1 MFKLVVLCAFFAA
14 AAAKPGALIAAPIT
28 QYSTYVTPDVTT
40 ITRQDSSVIHPSP
53 LFYQAPLAYTHF
65 IKKRSPQFPL
75 TYAAPATFYPNYLAA
90 TTYNTPLIQSPPSIL
105 PAPIAPIASVPA
117 VHLIKKRSAPLIPA
131 TYFAPSTYA
140 ATTPLVA
147 STYTAT
153 APIYSHAAPLLSQP
167 IAISQPLAYTH
178 LIKKRSAALL
188 NTFVAPTSYSH
199 QSRFDLQSHTPYSAI
214 SYAAPFTYSNS
225 LAYSSPLAVS
235 HLY

>member
-28 QYSTYVTPDVTT
+28 QYSTFLTPDVTT

-53 LFYQAPLAYTHF
+53 LFYQAPLAYAHY

-90 TTYNTPLIQSPPSIL
+90 TTYNAPLIHNAPIL
-105 PAPIAPIASVPA
+105 PAPIASVPA
-117 VHLIKKRSAPLIPA
+117 VHLIKKRSAPLIPT
-131 TYFAPSTYA
+131 TYYAPSTYA

-153 APIYSHAAPLLSQP
+153 APIYTHAAPLLSQP

-199 QSRFDLQSHTPYSAI
+199 QSRFDLQSTQTPYSAI
-214 SYAAPFTYSNS
+214 SYSTPFTYANS